1 MYVSE
6 ELCQEQMLLMVEGL
20 GSWVEFPDTIHE
32 LLAHLVEVIGKT
44 NRWYTQLYQIQTKQQ
59 YYYS

>member
-1 MYVSE
+1 MLFVSE

-32 LLAHLVEVIGKT
+32 LLAHLVEVIGED
-44 NRWYTQLYQIQTKQQ
+44 NDWDI
-59 YYYS
+59 